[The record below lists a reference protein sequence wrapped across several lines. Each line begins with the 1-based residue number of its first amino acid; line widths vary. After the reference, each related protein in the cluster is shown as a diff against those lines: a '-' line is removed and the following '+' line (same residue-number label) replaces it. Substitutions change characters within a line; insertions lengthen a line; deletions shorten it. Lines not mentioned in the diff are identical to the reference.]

1 MVEKSIREE
10 IYHSTYWYAKAN
22 KKYMKDYEKNKKLSY
37 IQYWDVNNSYG
48 WTMLQKRTVNNLEW
62 IEDVSQLNEDFI
74 KSYNKESDKRY
85 FFETDVQFTKKL
97 PGPHSDLPFL
107 PERIKIEK
115 GEKIAA
121 NWYDKSEYVIH
132 IRNLKQAWNLG
143 LVFKKFIEWLNL
155 IKMQCLAATISWYE
169 QQSQKKKQNMILKK
183 IFLCWWITQLFK
195 KL

>member
-1 MVEKSIREE
+1 MVEKGIREE
-10 IYHSTYWYAKAN
+10 IYHSTYRYAKAN
-22 KKYMKDYEKNKKLSY
+22 KKYMKNYEKNKKLSY

-85 FFETDVQFTKKL
+85 FFEIDVQFTKKL

-155 IKMQCLAATISWYE
+155 IKMPGCNHILVWTAISE
-169 QQSQKKKQNMILKK
+169 KKAKHDFEKD
-183 IFLCWWITQLFK
+183 LFM
-195 KL
+195 LMNNSAF